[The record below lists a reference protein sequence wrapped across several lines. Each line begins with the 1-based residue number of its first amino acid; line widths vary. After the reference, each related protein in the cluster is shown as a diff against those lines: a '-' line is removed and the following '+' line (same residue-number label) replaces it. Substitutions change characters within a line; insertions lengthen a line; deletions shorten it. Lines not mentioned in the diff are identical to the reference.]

1 MKRERKNLLSGH
13 SSVRNRFRVFR
24 WIVIAILLLI
34 FTIILIMC
42 FGSMDDTVTGS
53 GTVVGIREY
62 DLKTL
67 VSSKIVK
74 VHHYEGEEVK
84 RGDLLVEFDSRDQR
98 DKIAMLKYE
107 LEELLHEQQVKEQSL
122 KILRKDPLPDYFRHT
137 KLQLEEARE
146 RFARNEH
153 ELKVYSDLFKRKAIT
168 RREYLKVELDHLNSN
183 MTLKRLSEDWKKLQ
197 SGMAKDILIKAE
209 KELELLKKRISG
221 KRKEIELAEKQLED
235 FKLVAPDVGVLTD
248 IPPRPGGFYE
258 RGEVVVKFSA
268 NQNKK
273 VIALINEK
281 QIFKVAPGQSVRIYC
296 QQYNYLD
303 YGYFTGR
310 VTDIYQLPVKQNGIN
325 YYPVRIVLSN
335 EEYPLRFGAGCEVTI
350 ITGRD
355 RIIFVVL
362 GLHGKGFWER
372 RKQKLKDMKS
382 NLRSKGS
389 LNSGDAVNQR

>member
-1 MKRERKNLLSGH
+1 MKRERKNLLYGH

-98 DKIAMLKYE
+98 DKIAMLKHE